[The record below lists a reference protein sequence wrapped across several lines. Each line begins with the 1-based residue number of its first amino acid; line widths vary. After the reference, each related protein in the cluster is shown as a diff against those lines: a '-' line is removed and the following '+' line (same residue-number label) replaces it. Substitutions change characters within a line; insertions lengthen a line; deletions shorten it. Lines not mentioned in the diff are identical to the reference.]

1 MIFVINT
8 TESNSNL
15 QLFSIKMEIIIK
27 SDLIQQKKSHF
38 KTNEPGAKKNQQR
51 MTTNNLWA
59 LHVEKQNQNQTS
71 GLGVLRYQFTIQ
83 LNSRLDANEF
93 TASETIRVVISLN
106 EQFLCLQN
114 KQFITITLMLSHMS
128 RALCTGRNPQ
138 NHFILRRKR
147 LKRLDRDNAL

>member
-59 LHVEKQNQNQTS
+59 LHVEKPNQNQTS

-83 LNSRLDANEF
+83 
-93 TASETIRVVISLN
+93 
-106 EQFLCLQN
+106 
-114 KQFITITLMLSHMS
+114 
-128 RALCTGRNPQ
+128 
-138 NHFILRRKR
+138 
-147 LKRLDRDNAL
+147 

>member
-1 MIFVINT
+1 
-8 TESNSNL
+8 
-15 QLFSIKMEIIIK
+15 
-27 SDLIQQKKSHF
+27 
-38 KTNEPGAKKNQQR
+38 